1 MDQWFSRCLWRC
13 REPADICCLI
23 KWKFQD
29 VLRTSISLILS
40 ISHSQIVA
48 WIAFYSKIV
57 WEIQTKTF
65 KVKEV
70 VLIIDN
76 CPPNPIIDN
85 LSHAK
90 LVFLSLCTTSVSQL
104 WINNTYKEELLLYWI
119 QYKHLLKYRVGCFW
133 SFSYDYTIN

>member
-1 MDQWFSRCLWRC
+1 M
-13 REPADICCLI
+13 
-23 KWKFQD
+23 WKTQD

-40 ISHSQIVA
+40 INHSQIVA

-65 KVKEV
+65 KVKKV

-90 LVFLSLCTTSVSQL
+90 LVFLSLCTTSVSFESTTL
-104 WINNTYKEELLLYWI
+104 IWKNFCFTEFSTNIYWNTELAVSEVFHMI
-119 QYKHLLKYRVGCFW
+119 TQ
-133 SFSYDYTIN
+133 SFKFFLFHHRTLSEKRDSSNRQ

>member
-1 MDQWFSRCLWRC
+1 MALPRTC
-13 REPADICCLI
+13 RYLLLDKVKDPRRFKNINKPHL
-23 KWKFQD
+23 KYQ
-29 VLRTSISLILS
+29 
-40 ISHSQIVA
+40 SQSNSA

-65 KVKEV
+65 KVKKV